1 MVYCVNERSSLLC
14 VGQKHKMK
22 VFSFLGGLSG
32 FSLKKDLTLP
42 ESPRILFS
50 TGSGG
55 GCLIIGFKKHYES
68 LDMHSFATTKL
79 LDFEREHKL
88 VCVEVSIYSCFTET
102 VPSTCVI
109 CNARL
114 QQRHRESFLL
124 LYSPR
129 ARKAR

>member
-32 FSLKKDLTLP
+32 FSLKKDLSFP
-42 ESPRILFS
+42 ESPRVIFS
-50 TGSGG
+50 TNSSS

-68 LDMHSFATTKL
+68 LDMHSFAPTKL

-88 VCVEVSIYSCFTET
+88 VCVEVRLN
-102 VPSTCVI
+102 I
-109 CNARL
+109 CCDWLCIHIWLLIRP
-114 QQRHRESFLL
+114 QQRRRGKCPQSF
-124 LYSPR
+124 SQP
-129 ARKAR
+129 AHKVP